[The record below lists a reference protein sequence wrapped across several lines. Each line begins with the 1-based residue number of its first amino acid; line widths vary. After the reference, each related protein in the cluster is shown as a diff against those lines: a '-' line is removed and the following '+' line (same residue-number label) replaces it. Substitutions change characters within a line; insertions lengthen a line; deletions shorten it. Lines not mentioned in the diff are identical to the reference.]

1 MTSTLNRWAVVGGGM
16 MGLTIAWRLA
26 KAGKPVV
33 LFEASDVLGGLASPW
48 QFEDLLWD
56 RHYHVTLL
64 SDSNTRRI
72 LSDLELEQSMR
83 WVTTKTGFSANGKLV
98 SMSNALEYLALPGM
112 SMLDKVRV
120 AGTIILGSKVTDWRK
135 LEKMPVEEWLTRY
148 SGKTAF
154 QRLWRPLLEA
164 KLGDRWK
171 DSSAAFIW
179 ATIQRLYAA
188 RRTGLKREM
197 FGYVPGGYACV
208 VRAFEEKLRSVG
220 VEIRKQCPITS
231 IRHRDGKNT
240 LETASGTFEF
250 DRVVLTTTP
259 KQVNRLCPDLTSEE
273 RAAFG
278 SVEYQGVVCASILL
292 EKPLA
297 DYYLTYLTDDWVPFT
312 AVVEMSAFVDPADF
326 GGRTL
331 VYLPKYA
338 GGSDPVFAKSDA
350 DLQHS
355 YENALRRLY
364 PHFAQ
369 NRTLA
374 FKVSRVKEV
383 FPIPRLGYSEHLP
396 PIVTSLPGVIA
407 ISSAHIVNG
416 TLNVNDTLAVAE
428 RAAVSLLLHDG
439 MKLYLD

>member
-1 MTSTLNRWAVVGGGM
+1 MTGTSNSWAVVGGGM

-48 QFEDLLWD
+48 KFDDLVWD

-72 LSDLELEQSMR
+72 LNELDLEQQMR

-98 SMSNALEYLALPGM
+98 SMSNALEYLGLPGM
-112 SMLDKVRV
+112 SMVDKFRV
-120 AGTIILGSKVTDWRK
+120 AGTIVLGSKVTDWRK
-135 LEKMPVEEWLTRY
+135 LEQIPVEDWLTRY

-164 KLGDRWK
+164 KLGDRWR

-197 FGYVPGGYACV
+197 FGYVPGGYAQI
-208 VRAFEEKLRSVG
+208 VRSFEEKLRSVG
-220 VEIRKQCPITS
+220 VEIRKQCPITA
-231 IRHRDGKNT
+231 IRHRDGKNI
-240 LETASGTFEF
+240 LETASGSFQF

-259 KQVNRLCPDLTSEE
+259 KQVSRLCPDLTEEE
-273 RAAFG
+273 RSAYN
-278 SVEYQGVVCASILL
+278 SVEYQGVVCASMLL

-312 AVVEMSAFVDPADF
+312 AVVEMSAFVDPAEF
-326 GGRTL
+326 GGRSL

-338 GGSDPVFAKSDA
+338 GAGDPVFLRTDA
-350 DLQHS
+350 ELQEI
-355 YENALRRLY
+355 YEAALRRIY
-364 PHFAQ
+364 PNFAE

-374 FKVSRVKEV
+374 FQVSRVKEV
-383 FPIPRLGYSEHLP
+383 FPIPRLGYSAHLP
-396 PIVTSLPGVIA
+396 PLVTSLSGVVA
-407 ISSAHIVNG
+407 VSSAHIVNG

-428 RAAVSLLLHDG
+428 RASVSLLVHDG
-439 MKLYLD
+439 MRLYLD